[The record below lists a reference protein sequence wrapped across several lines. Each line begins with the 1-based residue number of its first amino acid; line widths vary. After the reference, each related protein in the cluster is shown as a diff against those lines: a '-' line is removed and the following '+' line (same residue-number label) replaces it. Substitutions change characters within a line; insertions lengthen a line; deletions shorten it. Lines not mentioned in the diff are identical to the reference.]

1 MVQVDHVWTRITA
14 YSNMQQYHSGL
25 MALHKDLN
33 FYNFPQATGA
43 GGHRQQDCPPQR
55 KVNTKQVSGR
65 KNALGS
71 LYSAEQTKTCG

>member
-33 FYNFPQATGA
+33 FYFFPQKLRWSSPTT
-43 GGHRQQDCPPQR
+43 RFSPTK
-55 KVNTKQVSGR
+55 KVKNKQVSGR
-65 KNALGS
+65 KNVLGS
-71 LYSAEQTKTCG
+71 LYSAEQTRLCG